1 MKFYLSTLICLL
13 KEPGRF
19 FQTLPHT
26 TGIRKP
32 LGFLVISGLIS
43 TLAALAANGSPRP
56 LMEGGI
62 YFLNATG
69 MALMAA
75 GFGFMIMTMFM
86 KQRVGFS
93 RFVSIYALATGTTVL
108 ITWLPWC
115 VWMAEPWKWWLIGTG
130 MTRNFGF
137 RTRHAV
143 ALILSSILVMML
155 FFSTFLPVITTLK
168 TAAG

>member
-1 MKFYLSTLICLL
+1 MKFYLSTLIALL
-13 KEPGRF
+13 KEPGSY
-19 FQTLPHT
+19 FQALPQT
-26 TGIRKP
+26 MGVKKP

-43 TLAALAANGSPRP
+43 TLAALAANGSTRP
-56 LMEGGI
+56 VMEGGI

-69 MALMAA
+69 MAMVAA

-93 RFVSIYALATGTTVL
+93 RFFSIYALAAGTTVL
-108 ITWLPWC
+108 VAWLPWC

-137 RTRHAV
+137 RPWHA
-143 ALILSSILVMML
+143 AGLILSSILVMVI
-155 FFSTFLPVITTLK
+155 FFYSFLPVINALR
-168 TAAG
+168 TATG